1 MAREIVLDTETTGFD
16 PKTGDRL
23 IEVGCIELL
32 DLLPT
37 GRTFHR
43 FVNPERLIPPDAIR
57 VHGITDE
64 KVRDAPKFAEIVI
77 DLCDFIGDAPII
89 AHNAQFDRNFIDHE
103 FGRCG
108 RVLFPEDRWID
119 TLKLAQTR
127 FPGMANS
134 LDALCKRFKVSL
146 VERTLHGALI
156 DARLLAEVYLELRG
170 GKERV
175 LDLSSTPAASRGATG
190 AVQAAAYG
198 PRPRPLAPRSTPEEQ
213 ADHLAFL
220 AETLTDRSLWA
231 ASGVGAG
238 SVGSCVVVGS
248 GAAGSATSAGRSCR

>member
-23 IEVGCIELL
+23 IEVGCIEIE

-43 FVNPERLIPPDAIR
+43 FVNPERSIPADAIR
-57 VHGITDE
+57 VHGITDD
-64 KVRDAPKFAEIVI
+64 KVKDAPKFAEIVP
-77 DLCDFIGDAPII
+77 DLMEFIGDAPLI
-89 AHNAQFDRNFIDHE
+89 AHNANFDRNFVDFE
-103 FGRCG
+103 LDRCG
-108 RVLFPEDRWID
+108 HPVTGEARWID

-175 LDLSSTPAASRGATG
+175 LDLSSRRETAPSAFGATASG
-190 AVQAAAYG
+190 G
-198 PRPRPLAPRSTPEEQ
+198 RPPRPVPLAPRSTPGERER
-213 ADHLAFL
+213 HVAFL
-220 AETLTDRSLWA
+220 TATLKDRSLWA
-231 ASGVGAG
+231 AYGLETETAG
-238 SVGSCVVVGS
+238 
-248 GAAGSATSAGRSCR
+248 